1 MAGQAPNAVRSGSG
15 FVRSAESATGR
26 GPPSIGAM
34 STPTITP
41 GACRD
46 DASSQPWR
54 WLSVWMTGEHDT
66 ILDQLTTEVLGEL
79 PELAFAPHRPEVHV
93 REAIGAHV
101 GAVRQVLGRPEE
113 MTQVILPAVF
123 DDYTRRLARDETP
136 ALSVLL
142 RSFDKLHANLWGQLL
157 AALRSPHHGVRPE
170 HRAELLEFASARLF
184 EYFHSVGTQTA
195 RAYQAARS
203 LHQMRNAAARHEV
216 VTRVLAGELEQGEAE
231 LLLRHEFN
239 TTQIAYVATFEGHHE
254 LADRLGTTLS
264 RLGARL
270 GARHHLAMRGP
281 DSCYGWFSPL
291 RDNWRESLKDLAV
304 PDSVLLCIGAPHEG
318 LSGFRQ
324 TRAEALEGH
333 RVAGATSRSG
343 VVLFED
349 VAHLAL
355 ATRDLAAARALVDRE
370 LGRLVATDEATAR
383 LLDTL
388 RVYLDELA
396 SPTRTARRMYVH
408 PNTVIKRLERIEE
421 YLGRPICSS
430 SLNLRMAVELAP
442 LVRAL

>member
-1 MAGQAPNAVRSGSG
+1 
-15 FVRSAESATGR
+15 
-26 GPPSIGAM
+26 M
-34 STPTITP
+34 STPTVTP
-41 GACRD
+41 QTGRD
-46 DASSQPWR
+46 DSQTQPWR
-54 WLSVWMTGEHDT
+54 WLAAWIDGEHDA
-66 ILDQLTTEVLGEL
+66 ILDRLTAELLGEL
-79 PELAFAPHRPEVHV
+79 PELAFAPQRPEVHV

-101 GAVRQVLGRPEE
+101 GTLREVLGQPGA
-113 MTQVILPAVF
+113 MSQVIMPAVF

-142 RSFDKLHANLWGQLL
+142 RSFDKVHANLWGQLL
-157 AALRSPHHGVRPE
+157 AALRSPQRRIASPDH
-170 HRAELLEFASARLF
+170 AELLEFASARLF
-184 EYFHSVGTQTA
+184 QYFQAVSSQTA

-203 LHQMRNAAARHEV
+203 LHQMRNAAARHELV
-216 VTRVLAGELEQGEAE
+216 NRVLAGELEQGEAE

-239 TTQIAYVATFEGHHE
+239 TTQIAYVATFNGHDQ
-254 LADRLGTTLS
+254 ADRLGTWLS
-264 RLGARL
+264 HLGGRL

-281 DSCYGWFSPL
+281 DGCYGWFAGWLGPL
-291 RDNWRESLKDLAV
+291 PQNWRDAVCDLTV
-304 PDSVLLCIGAPHEG
+304 PDSILLSLGAPHEG

-333 RVAGATSRSG
+333 RVAAATSRSG
-343 VVLFED
+343 VTLFEE

-355 ATRDLAAARALVDRE
+355 ATRDLAAARSLVDRE
-370 LGRLVATDEATAR
+370 LGRLVGDDEATRR

-421 YLGRPICSS
+421 YLGRPIHPN
-430 SLNLRMAVELAP
+430 SLHLRMAVELAP

>member
-1 MAGQAPNAVRSGSG
+1 MTTPAITLNAGPEGLQ
-15 FVRSAESATGR
+15 
-26 GPPSIGAM
+26 
-34 STPTITP
+34 
-41 GACRD
+41 
-46 DASSQPWR
+46 SQPWR
-54 WLSVWMTGEHDT
+54 WLSEWIAGEHDA
-66 ILDQLTTEVLGEL
+66 ILDRLTEEVLGEL
-79 PELAFAPHRPEVHV
+79 PELAFAPQRPEVHV

-101 GAVRQVLGRPEE
+101 HTLQTVLSQPGEIP
-113 MTQVILPAVF
+113 QVILPAVF

-142 RSFDKLHANLWGQLL
+142 RSFDKVHANLWGQLL
-157 AALRSPHHGVRPE
+157 TAMRCPHRRIAPRD
-170 HRAELLEFASARLF
+170 RADLLEFASARLF
-184 EYFHSVGTQTA
+184 QYFHSVSSQTA

-203 LHQMRNAAARHEV
+203 LHQMRNAAARHEL
-216 VTRVLAGELEQGEAE
+216 VTRVLAGEVEQGEAE

-239 TTQIAYVATFEGHHE
+239 FTQIGYVAIFDDQD
-254 LADRLGTTLS
+254 LADRLATTLTHLGG
-264 RLGARL
+264 RLGARD
-270 GARHHLAMRGP
+270 HLAMRGP
-281 DSCYGWFSPL
+281 DGCYGWFGGWFSPL
-291 RDNWRESLKDLAV
+291 RENWRESLCDLPV
-304 PDSVLLCIGAPHEG
+304 PESVVLCLGAPHEG

-333 RVAGATSRSG
+333 RIAAAMSRSG
-343 VVLFED
+343 VVPFEE

-355 ATRDLAAARALVDRE
+355 ATRDLAAARVLVERE
-370 LGRLVATDEATAR
+370 LGRLFATDETTLR

-421 YLGRPICSS
+421 CLGRPVCSS
-430 SLNLRMAVELAP
+430 SLHLRMAVELAP